1 MNAMNRSNRKVILA
15 AMFIFT
21 IVAFFTTTATA
32 ETLFEV
38 ESINLIV
45 YRDGLVHV
53 AQTLIADE
61 LAPEVTL
68 TLMSPSVENLI
79 VLDENQMAVDYQVVG
94 GNLTI
99 YTLGA
104 ESVLVEYDTT
114 ALTKKEAEVWTLVSE
129 NPYNLTVFLPQN
141 STVIYL
147 SEMPKA
153 IDTSGTAISLSLHPG
168 SWEISYIVP
177 LVPQEELGGDETSSA
192 PIPIE
197 YLVATLVAIAAVIL
211 SALLIVRRRKGP
223 DVDKILKVNPQL
235 RKEDKD
241 VILFL
246 AEKDGKAFEAEIR
259 EQFPDMART
268 SLWRL
273 VRRLERLEIVEVK
286 RIGLENQVQLKK

>member
-68 TLMSPSVENLI
+68 ALMSPSVENLI

-235 RKEDKD
+235 RKEDKN